1 MSSLSLSSVKRKK
14 DWAQKQKPTE
24 KVDNLPTEVFSEEEL
39 LNVWNRYQQMKY
51 EKGDQNVAS
60 LLKISTPTLKDN
72 SLVVFNVPSDLNKV
86 ELELEFTEFVPHL
99 RAELKNYDLN
109 VKVIVDEKTE
119 KNFIYTPEEK
129 YSRLKEI
136 NPVIDLLRQEF
147 DLEL

>member
-1 MSSLSLSSVKRKK
+1 M
-14 DWAQKQKPTE
+14 
-24 KVDNLPTEVFSEEEL
+24 FSEEEL

-72 SLVVFNVPSDLNKV
+72 SLVIFNVPSDLNKV